1 MGVDLVIKYKD
12 EPIAYPGRAYHY
24 HTNGRVEKDYGKV
37 HSQIEKVVA
46 SVKDKF
52 IGYACYGAKEVAEV
66 EVITHAITEE
76 LEYLTDELVEIGQ
89 KLLLASLLEE
99 EDITVVEV

>member
-12 EPIAYPGRAYHY
+12 ESIACPGRAYHY
-24 HTNGRVEKDYGKV
+24 HTDGRVEKDYGKV

-52 IGYACYGAKEVAEV
+52 IGYACYGAKDAA
-66 EVITHAITEE
+66 VITHTITEE

-99 EDITVVEV
+99 DDIRVVEV